1 MLKGKGNEVGV
12 GQITEIRRFRDK
24 GLRLVGP
31 LPADLQN
38 YTSYTAAPMT
48 AGSNAEG
55 AQGVRALSRHS
66 RRQGLVRRCR
76 NRTVTVP
83 RGLPALFC
91 LLALVWTVTVS
102 ASPFQ
107 RAPSDQQILI
117 QLERDWDEAFHH
129 KDVAF
134 IANVLADEFRVTY
147 SDGSQGDKARE
158 LKLAAEFNQQ
168 IDSATLDE
176 FTVKVYGDTAIVWF
190 TERLVG
196 PSKGR
201 QLTITLKFMDVF
213 VMRDGRWQCVAS
225 QSTKVTEPAG

>member
-1 MLKGKGNEVGV
+1 
-12 GQITEIRRFRDK
+12 
-24 GLRLVGP
+24 
-31 LPADLQN
+31 
-38 YTSYTAAPMT
+38 MT
-48 AGSNAEG
+48 ATS
-55 AQGVRALSRHS
+55 
-66 RRQGLVRRCR
+66 
-76 NRTVTVP
+76 T
-83 RGLPALFC
+83 LPTRFI
-91 LLALVWTVTVS
+91 LLAIVWTVTVS
-102 ASPFQ
+102 ASPLQ

-134 IANVLADEFRVTY
+134 LDTVLADEFRVTY

-168 IDSATLDE
+168 IDSSAMDD
-176 FTVKVYGDTAIVWF
+176 FTVKVYGDTAVVWF

-201 QLTITLKFMDVF
+201 QLTVTLKFMDVF

-225 QSTKVTEPAG
+225 QSTKVTEPVK